1 MTTDFHTPRT
11 SAHSVNESAVANVP
25 FSELDTAINALAKR
39 IQIIDNTMTAPPASP
54 VNGEV
59 YIPAA
64 TASGLWTGH
73 EGKLVFTNDGGTT
86 WIITDPVKGLIVH
99 SVVEGIFRR
108 WDGSSWILANR
119 YIIGGGFNDVPGGGA
134 VITRHRPVIS
144 IRFVVDLIGTGS
156 NFYGGSSAL
165 AETVFS
171 MKKNGTEFG
180 TITIA
185 ASGTDASF
193 DVPVVTDLTTSD
205 EFTIVNQATNDLSF
219 GDIGFA
225 IVGLRL

>member
-1 MTTDFHTPRT
+1 MTLFFTPRT
-11 SAHSVNESAVANVP
+11 SAHAVNESEVANVP
-25 FSELDTAINALAKR
+25 FYELDAAINALTKR
-39 IQIIDNTMTAPPASP
+39 IQVIDNSLTAPPASP
-54 VNGEV
+54 INGQV
-59 YIPAA
+59 YIPSA
-64 TASGLWTGH
+64 TASGLWVGH
-73 EGKLVFTNDGGTT
+73 EEKLVFTNDDGTT
-86 WIITDPVKGLIVH
+86 WIVTDPVKGLIVH
-99 SVVEGIFRR
+99 SVIEGIFRR

-119 YIIGGGFNDVPGGGA
+119 YIIGGGFNDVPGGEA

-156 NFYGGSSAL
+156 NFYGGTAAL

-171 MKKNGTEFG
+171 MEKNGVPFG

-193 DVPVVTDLTTSD
+193 DVPVVTDLTITD
-205 EFTIVNQATNDLSF
+205 EFTIVNQAINDLSF